1 MVTLAAAFAKC
12 EGAFAYPVGDSA
24 ALNAE
29 ILALMRSGVKTGT
42 CDAWAVYVDGTEEL
56 PVVGRVDIA
65 LDWAGR
71 AALATRTLAVEW
83 IAFDEMDEAR
93 VAQQGEFR
101 DLAHWRLGYE
111 ASLTRAGRFVPDVDM
126 MFERFEIVEDFG
138 Q

>member
-65 LDWAGR
+65 LDWEGR
-71 AALATRTLAVEW
+71 PALATRTLAVER
-83 IAFDEMDEAR
+83 ITFDKMDEVR

-101 DLAHWRLGYE
+101 DLAHWSLGYE
-111 ASLTRAGRFVPDVDM
+111 AYLT
-126 MFERFEIVEDFG
+126 
-138 Q
+138 

>member
-1 MVTLAAAFAKC
+1 
-12 EGAFAYPVGDSA
+12 
-24 ALNAE
+24 
-29 ILALMRSGVKTGT
+29 LALMRSGLKTGT
-42 CDAWAVYVDGTEEL
+42 CDAWVIYVDGTEEL

-71 AALATRTLAVEW
+71 AALATRTLAVER
-83 IAFDEMDEAR
+83 IAFDEMDEMR

-111 ASLTRAGRFVPDVDM
+111 AYLTRAGRFAPDVDM
-126 MFERFEIVEDFG
+126 MFERFEIVEDFV